1 MDPSQWT
8 HYTSILWCL
17 NTEQT
22 HLFVILLMEALIHL
36 RTCLN
41 KIPSKQK
48 DNYTKEINILYYQYQ
63 GNMHHS
69 ETDDVIFYKYVARRK
84 TVQVVTQAIILFK
97 YDWLVSFL
105 LFFVLCSSQAI
116 YVKMLCSSI
125 FCISLQFFINLLLMC
140 CSHIR
145 S

>member
-1 MDPSQWT
+1 MDPSQCT

-69 ETDDVIFYKYVARRK
+69 ETDHVIFYKYVARRK

-105 LFFVLCSSQAI
+105 LFFVLFFSSN
-116 YVKMLCSSI
+116 LCENVV
-125 FCISLQFFINLLLMC
+125 FFNILHFSAVFYKFASDVL
-140 CSHIR
+140 
-145 S
+145 